1 MASRPGGSPDVS
13 GILFLDRDGVLNAKA
28 PEGGYITGIERLRL
42 LPGVPEALAVVRRTL
57 PGVPVVVVT
66 NQRGIAR
73 GLVSRATVDAINE
86 RIRDLARAAGGEL
99 DAFEVC
105 PHDVGVCDC
114 RKPALGLF
122 QRALGR
128 QRGTSAADSVVVGD
142 SLSDLQAGAALGA
155 RTVLIGDDGRRA
167 SVRAAALAHD
177 VPIDAEAASL
187 VELVGSGRLTD
198 WLRTPRVAA

>member
-1 MASRPGGSPDVS
+1 
-13 GILFLDRDGVLNAKA
+13 VLNVRA
-28 PEGGYITGIERLRL
+28 PEGEYITGIERMRL
-42 LPGVPEALAVVRRTL
+42 QPGVPEALAVVRRTL

-73 GLVSRATVDAINE
+73 GLVSRATVDAIDE
-86 RIRDLARAAGGEL
+86 RIRDLVRAAGGDL

-114 RKPALGLF
+114 RKPALGMF

-128 QRGTSAADSVVVGD
+128 HGGTSAADSVMVGD

-155 RTVLIGDDGRRA
+155 RTVLVGDEGGRA
-167 SVRAAALAHD
+167 SMRAAALGHD

-187 VELVGSGRLTD
+187 AELVASGRLTD
-198 WLRTPRVAA
+198 WLGTPRVGA